1 MADVVIMPKLG
12 FDMAEGTLVRWIKN
26 EGDPVNKGD
35 VIAEI
40 ETDKAT
46 VEVESSFSGFV
57 RRLMVEQGT
66 VLPVNS
72 PIAVIGTQDE
82 DISNVLDRNSPSG
95 MDNNPDKTGVIEVK
109 SKPDP
114 EPLSESVPSNEKK
127 NRLKISPLARRLAV
141 ERGISLEALHGSGPG
156 GRINRSD
163 VDSWKSEKIPNQ
175 DTSTGL
181 DRQVSIS
188 KLRQIIGR
196 RMTESKQHI
205 PHFYVTR
212 NFNVRKLLDVRTQF
226 NGILPDGEKLSVND
240 FVVKA
245 TALALRE
252 FPNLNAS
259 LVNGTILQ
267 HGTVNIG
274 IAVAVEGGLLTVVCR
289 GADNKPLRQI
299 SQETRQ
305 MVERAR
311 SGKVKTDD
319 IEGSTF
325 SLSNLG
331 MFDVDEFVAII
342 NPPEAAILA
351 LGSAQET
358 AVVENGVI
366 KTGWRMKAT
375 LSVDHRISDGAEAA
389 RFMQALGKY
398 LEEPIRLVIS

>member
-1 MADVVIMPKLG
+1 M
-12 FDMAEGTLVRWIKN
+12 
-26 EGDPVNKGD
+26 
-35 VIAEI
+35 
-40 ETDKAT
+40 
-46 VEVESSFSGFV
+46 
-57 RRLMVEQGT
+57 
-66 VLPVNS
+66 
-72 PIAVIGTQDE
+72 
-82 DISNVLDRNSPSG
+82 
-95 MDNNPDKTGVIEVK
+95 
-109 SKPDP
+109 
-114 EPLSESVPSNEKK
+114 
-127 NRLKISPLARRLAV
+127 AV
-141 ERGISLEALHGSGPG
+141 ERGISLDTLHGSGPG